1 MAGLALPQGLKVSA
15 SGGQEGKLPV
25 EKAHRL
31 LSHSSLGVTCV
42 PPLAFCWWNSHVA
55 TAGLAGERGPRL
67 GATAVVSP
75 RGSVVGD
82 GGKGGAGEMLRR
94 WSQCGE

>member
-1 MAGLALPQGLKVSA
+1 M
-15 SGGQEGKLPV
+15 
-25 EKAHRL
+25 EKAHPL
-31 LSHSSLGVTCV
+31 LSHSGLGVTCI

-82 GGKGGAGEMLRR
+82 GGKGCAGEI
-94 WSQCGE
+94 